1 MFTEKEIKEVLRS
14 GNDFRNN
21 RLVIDEEGY
30 AQLIDS
36 DLHYEHYRYP
46 VSQESYN
53 ARNNYVGQ
61 YANLDDVS
69 EIYQAML
76 DGWLHHLRT
85 GQRYDVD
92 YYEQCEDTEKML
104 AELKQYYQ

>member
-1 MFTEKEIKEVLRS
+1 MCLLKKKLRS

-36 DLHYEHYRYP
+36 DLHYEHYSYP

-69 EIYQAML
+69 EIYQVML

-92 YYEQCEDTEKML
+92 YYKQCEDTEKML